1 MCWEAGWSM
10 GVNLTVK
17 IYTSEGCE
25 VVVVVSKNLTAFLII
40 HRLRFVLYKINI
52 SSFKFSFLF
61 LIFSQDL

>member
-1 MCWEAGWSM
+1 M

-25 VVVVVSKNLTAFLII
+25 VVVGVSKNLTAFLIM
-40 HRLRFVLYKINI
+40 HSLRVVVYKINI

>member
-1 MCWEAGWSM
+1 M
-10 GVNLTVK
+10 GVNVTVK

-40 HRLRFVLYKINI
+40 HSLRFVVYKINI